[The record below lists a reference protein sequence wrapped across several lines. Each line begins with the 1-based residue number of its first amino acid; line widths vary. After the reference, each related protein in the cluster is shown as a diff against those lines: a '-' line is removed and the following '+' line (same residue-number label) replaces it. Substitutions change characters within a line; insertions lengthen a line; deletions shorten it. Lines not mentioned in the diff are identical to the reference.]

1 MLSTGL
7 EENLR
12 SQTAKLVEVKQVGED
27 ARLPFAFHSAQNRP
41 DGKAIYFCGNSLGL
55 LSKKARQH
63 IMEELDVWSTRLV
76 PHFRVMKLVSSRCA
90 MN

>member
-27 ARLPFAFHSAQNRP
+27 ARLPFARIVLKIDQMEKQFTSAAILWVCSVRKPDSILWKNSMSGPLGWFHT
-41 DGKAIYFCGNSLGL
+41 F
-55 LSKKARQH
+55 
-63 IMEELDVWSTRLV
+63 
-76 PHFRVMKLVSSRCA
+76 VS
-90 MN
+90 